1 MSEELKGLVVLA
13 VTMLYIVMLAIKFRS
28 LWNRLVRRMTVFCR
42 RPLMEVLLLTVAVAG
57 VVHQGATKGTNGN
70 DRATSEA
77 GNVGVV
83 KHEDMEE
90 TNDGDRNRSGCSEDG
105 IRFTAFAVDT
115 NAVHLAVSLPLGLD
129 LPDQKLDLFAAQDL
143 CTNFWE
149 LVGNYDIS
157 YSETN
162 LVDSIPLSAF
172 PFQTMDRLFLQL
184 GTRADLDGDGLMDVR
199 EKLMYGTSPFLA
211 DTDGDGLADGEEF
224 AHVPPLDPLAAD
236 SDGDGYLDGEEVLAG
251 TDPLSQDAGAEHTI
265 RYFYDDD
272 DRLISA
278 NSGEGNASSGTLLSP
293 SGNELRT
300 TAIGWPI
307 KAWAQFR

>member
-1 MSEELKGLVVLA
+1 
-13 VTMLYIVMLAIKFRS
+13 
-28 LWNRLVRRMTVFCR
+28 
-42 RPLMEVLLLTVAVAG
+42 
-57 VVHQGATKGTNGN
+57 
-70 DRATSEA
+70 
-77 GNVGVV
+77 
-83 KHEDMEE
+83 
-90 TNDGDRNRSGCSEDG
+90 
-105 IRFTAFAVDT
+105 
-115 NAVHLAVSLPLGLD
+115 
-129 LPDQKLDLFAAQDL
+129 
-143 CTNFWE
+143 
-149 LVGNYDIS
+149 
-157 YSETN
+157 
-162 LVDSIPLSAF
+162 
-172 PFQTMDRLFLQL
+172 MDRLFLQL

-300 TAIGWPI
+300 TAIGMSY
-307 KAWAQFR
+307 